1 MRGYDSGHCI
11 YAISP
16 KHFPGD
22 MKWRRRRELSLR
34 MRDRVCMIFQM
45 LCILELTVF
54 RSEGGSS
61 KDEVL
66 RPTDMEVER
75 NTVCMMH
82 GKC

>member
-1 MRGYDSGHCI
+1 MRGHDSGHCI

-22 MKWRRRRELSLR
+22 MKWRRRRELNLR
-34 MRDRVCMIFQM
+34 MRDRVCIILQM

-54 RSEGGSS
+54 RSKGRST

-66 RPTDMEVER
+66 RPTDIEVER
-75 NTVCMMH
+75 NMHDVMH